1 MNDPSNRTGHNPGKS
16 RQNRGGNES
25 KQIRK
30 SGTYYS
36 RGKLLLTGEYLVLHG
51 ANALALPL
59 KLGQKLEYKKEN
71 DDGLKTLKWTT
82 TVRGEKKFEA
92 VFRGDDYMIDEAS
105 DNGKAGYLRHILMNA
120 SELSDF
126 APAFGKV
133 GSSIEFDMEWGF
145 GSSSSLISNIAY
157 MFDINPYTLHFSVS
171 KGSGYD
177 IACARAKTPILYRL
191 DYQTDSY
198 ESKKVTAREE
208 ESFPVSVCSSAG
220 FDPPFGNKLFFAYTG
235 KKQDSAVSVEKFLSA
250 KNSTDFHIDRVSAI
264 SREIIRTSDIESFND
279 LLREHD
285 SILSLLLGR
294 KPASKAMFPGFPGYI
309 KYLGAWGG
317 DFVLISWPGDV
328 DELMKLLKQKGVEI
342 VFPYKKLVYNE
353 D

>member
-1 MNDPSNRTGHNPGKS
+1 MRDLSDKLRNKPGKGH
-16 RQNRGGNES
+16 QNRGGKER
-25 KQIRK
+25 RK
-30 SGTYYS
+30 VRRSGTFYS
-36 RGKLLLTGEYLVLHG
+36 RGKLLITGEYLVLYG
-51 ANALALPL
+51 ASALALPL
-59 KLGQKLEYKKEN
+59 NMGQKLEYKKEN
-71 DDGLKTLKWTT
+71 GDGLKTLTWTT

-92 VFRGDDYMIDEAS
+92 VFRGHDYMIDEAT

-120 SELSDF
+120 FELSDF
-126 APAFGKV
+126 TPAFGKV
-133 GSSIEFDMEWGF
+133 SSTIEFDMEWGF

-177 IACARAKTPILYRL
+177 IACARANSPILYRL
-191 DYQTDSY
+191 DYQTEGY
-198 ESKKVTAREE
+198 ESKKVTARDE
-208 ESFPVSVCSSAG
+208 ESFPVPVCSSAG
-220 FDPPFGNKLFFAYTG
+220 FDPPFKNKLFFAYTG

-250 KNSTDFHIDRVSAI
+250 QNSSDYHLKRVSAI
-264 SREIIRTSDIESFND
+264 SREIIKAPDIGSFND

-285 SILSLLLGR
+285 SILAILLGK

-328 DELMKLLKQKGVEI
+328 DELMRLLKKEGVEI
-342 VFPYKKLVYNE
+342 VFPYKKLICNG